1 MKIVHVVDY
10 LMPTMGY
17 QEFLLPKWNA
27 RHGHNVHI
35 LTSDRYANVPSY
47 SKTFEPFLGPRMRG
61 VGSETIEGVEVH
73 RLPIRWEF
81 QGRVWMAGLTRQLSA
96 LKPDA
101 VFVHGTGCPASFSIA
116 SWCRRN
122 QTALVMDNHMTFSS
136 VRDGVASKLYYMVLR
151 YLTRSR
157 LVPATYRFLGVAQEC
172 CDFLHKKQSI
182 TPDRIELLPL
192 GIDTDLLTPQLD
204 AREKFLQKCGLPD
217 DAIVV
222 MQTGKI
228 TPDKGADLLTE
239 AMAPLMADNPQLH
252 LILVGAGPDNF
263 QVKVVRAINNHQVE
277 DQFHVLPF
285 VTTSELA
292 TYFSAADICVFAKA
306 ASLSC
311 LEAAACGKPV
321 LMTDM
326 PIGKWRAKKGAGQ
339 TFRDGD
345 ANDLR
350 SKIKDLLGSSERRI
364 NLGAA
369 ARSSVQEHFS
379 YDRVARQSEEILLA
393 AKKI

>member
-27 RHGHNVHI
+27 RHGHDVHI

-47 SKTFEPFLGPRMRG
+47 SSTFEPFLGPRMQS
-61 VGSETIEGVEVH
+61 VGSETIDGVVVH
-73 RLPIRWEF
+73 RLPVRWEF
-81 QGRVWMAGLTRQLSA
+81 QGRVWMTGLTKQLSA

-101 VFVHGTGCPASFSIA
+101 VFVHGTGCPASFTIA
-116 SWCRRN
+116 SWCKRN

-136 VRDGVASKLYYMVLR
+136 IRGGLASRIYYIALR

-157 LVPATYRFLGVAQEC
+157 LVPATYKFLGVAQEC
-172 CDFLHKKQSI
+172 CDFLHEKQSI
-182 TPDRIELLPL
+182 TRDRIELLPL
-192 GIDTDLLTPQLD
+192 GIDTDLLSPQSD
-204 AREKFLQKCGLPD
+204 AREKFLRQVGLPE
-217 DAIVV
+217 DAIIV

-239 AMAPLMADNPQLH
+239 AMAPLMGDNPQLH
-252 LILVGAGPDNF
+252 LILVGAGPEDF
-263 QVKVVRAINNHQVE
+263 LAKVNKAIDEYKVGG
-277 DQFHVLPF
+277 QFHVLPF

-292 TYFSAADICVFAKA
+292 TYFSAADICVFAKS

-326 PIGKWRAKKGAGQ
+326 PIGKWRAEKGTGQ
-339 TFRDGD
+339 TFQDGD
-345 ANDLR
+345 ASDLR
-350 SKIKDLLGSSERRI
+350 MKISRSLDSKEKRRQLGV
-364 NLGAA
+364 A
-369 ARSSVQEHFS
+369 ARASVQEHFS
-379 YDRVARQSEEILLA
+379 YDKVARQSEEIMA
-393 AKKI
+393 AAAQR

>member
-27 RHGHNVHI
+27 RHGHDVYI

-61 VGSETIEGVEVH
+61 TGSETIEGVKVH
-73 RLPIRWEF
+73 RLPIRGEF
-81 QGRVWMAGLTRQLSA
+81 QGRVWMAGLTKQLSA
-96 LKPDA
+96 LEPDA
-101 VFVHGTGCPASFSIA
+101 VFVHGTGCPASFTIA
-116 SWCRRN
+116 AWCRRN

-136 VRDGVASKLYYMVLR
+136 VREGVAAKLYYMALR

-157 LVPATYRFLGVAQEC
+157 LMPATYRFLGVAQEC
-172 CDFLHKKQSI
+172 CDFLYKKQCI
-182 TPDRIELLPL
+182 TLDRIELLPL
-192 GIDTDLLTPQLD
+192 GIDTDLLAPKPD
-204 AREKFLQKCGLPD
+204 AREKFLHQCGLPD
-217 DAIVV
+217 DALIV

-228 TPDKGADLLTE
+228 TPDKGADLLTD
-239 AMAPLMADNPQLH
+239 AMAPLMADNPRLH
-252 LILVGAGPDNF
+252 LILVGAGPDDYRE
-263 QVKVVRAINNHQVE
+263 KVVRAINEHQVE
-277 DQFHVLPF
+277 SQFHVLPF
-285 VTTSELA
+285 VTTSDLA
-292 TYFSAADICVFAKA
+292 TYFSAADICVFARA

-326 PIGKWRAKKGAGQ
+326 PIGKWRAEKGAGQ

-345 ANDLR
+345 ASDLR
-350 SKIKDLLGSSERRI
+350 SKIKSLIESPEHRAD
-364 NLGAA
+364 LGAA
-369 ARSSVQEHFS
+369 ARSSIQEHFS
-379 YDRVARQSEEILLA
+379 YDRVARQSEEILIA
-393 AKKI
+393 AKGK